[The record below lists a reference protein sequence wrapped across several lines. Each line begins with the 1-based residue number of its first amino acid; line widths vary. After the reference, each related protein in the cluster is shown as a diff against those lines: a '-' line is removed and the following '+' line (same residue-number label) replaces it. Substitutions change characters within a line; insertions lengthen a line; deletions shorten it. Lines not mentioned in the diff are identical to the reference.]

1 MTDSTTPPP
10 AQPTPAYAD
19 PAVAGPKLNVL
30 AIVSLVTSILWL
42 SIVGIITGHIALSQI
57 KKRGEGG
64 RVLALIGT
72 ILGYVGSVLWIISWV
87 LWIGIFIAAANSGGV
102 TTYGY

>member
-1 MTDSTTPPP
+1 MTDTTPPP

-19 PAVAGPKLNVL
+19 PAAVGPKTNVL
-30 AIVSLVTSILWL
+30 AIVSLVASILTL

-72 ILGYVGSVLWIISWV
+72 ILGYVGSLGWIIFWAI
-87 LWIGIFIAAANSGGV
+87 WIAIFVAAANSGY
-102 TTYGY
+102 TTYSTF

>member
-1 MTDSTTPPP
+1 MTDSTPPTPP

-30 AIVSLVTSILWL
+30 AIVSLVSSILML

-72 ILGYVGSVLWIISWV
+72 ILGYVGSLVWIIIWAGV
-87 LWIGIFIAAANSGGV
+87 IASAIALS
-102 TTYGY
+102 TYGTYSTY